1 MSDNPNELP
10 INSQSDLPEINT
22 GTSGNGDSETV
33 PGSGDTTGWRLIAR
47 DATQQGWYKPA
58 NAFSTDE
65 LNARTPAAVTP
76 ELLPGSVPLREGGWY
91 SPANTVGL
99 PTISASASVALN
111 LDSLPPAEPVALP
124 VIEPATELTDV
135 SEPPPAPIAEGT
147 TFEPVDAPIGLES
160 AEGFRDT
167 PEVPLSI
174 ALESESSGLRDV
186 ERAAEES
193 SQPIEGLTLEE
204 AAALQQQ
211 GTGGILAVERGL
223 GGVSDTNPLEAIA
236 ANPQSTPLST
246 ASATHVLGDT
256 GEMQKKPTPQSSGFQ
271 AQEPPQVMGT
281 GSSQPITP
289 QPTARDIAAAR
300 FREVEQSVQILRD
313 QFKQGQITRNQLET
327 ELRRLMVLDD
337 QGRWWT
343 LGVDSNRWYRFDGR
357 EWIPDTP
364 PQTGSQPVVSAAQG
378 VRGNYLPTETNVQAP
393 IAAAAVGAYGLVQP
407 SSQEPTTPKIALDE
421 YGMPLPQRVPEDDP
435 NATMVNIQAFTPRAD
450 EPTWGDF
457 QQPKP
462 APDAPAASSGL
473 TDKTIQS
480 AGAVGEPVVAPTIV
494 SPAQAAQA
502 AMGATIEAPRPGG
515 DASANIQVAAPPKQV
530 GIQPDYSAAYENPLD
545 RSNIIKYGLWVGI
558 AGIVASLGVTLCL
571 LLGMVGYYMSVV
583 SKYQD
588 KIDNLGQ
595 QASTFETTRIYDA
608 QGNVLAEYNDP
619 REGARTKVPLE
630 KISPWVIHAT
640 VATEDETYYD
650 NPGFSVFSI
659 LRAVYT
665 NVRGEGPRSGASTI
679 TQQLV
684 RQLILEEDFATQVS
698 SQRKITEI
706 ILAAELSRKYNK
718 NEILQLYLNEIYYG
732 NLAYGIEAASQA
744 YFDKPASDLNIA
756 EAALLAGLPQ
766 APATYSPISNREA
779 AIGRMSEVLRL
790 MTEANGNGCI
800 QLENTFDGFSN
811 GTTFPFDLSQP
822 LCVTPEF
829 LNADPNFAIDL
840 ATVQVKTFEQPARDL
855 RYAHFVNWI
864 WDQLTETY
872 GSDTIYATGFNVYTT
887 LDPTIQNT
895 AQQAVNDELPGSNF
909 NNGSVVVMDPQT
921 GAVWAMVGS
930 ADFNNAE
937 IDGQVNVAFTPQQPG
952 SSIKP
957 VVYVTAFEG
966 IDATSQCYDAA
977 HPYFTP
983 STVLWDT
990 PTVWG
995 NPPSVY
1001 EPVNYDRTFRG
1012 PVTIRRALSNSL
1024 NLPAVKTLDCIGT
1037 ERFTQKAEQMG
1048 ITFPLQSPTAVGL
1061 PAALGATEVRLF
1073 DMVAAY
1079 AAFGNGG
1086 IRREPF
1092 GISRIETTTG
1102 DVIFQVDISSLQGI
1116 PVIRPEHAYLISSI
1130 LSDNQARSEEF
1141 GSGSSSP
1148 LEVQGYTVAVKTG
1161 TTNDNRDAWTIGWTP
1176 QVIVGV
1182 WMGNTDNSSTG
1193 NQTGYGVA
1201 APVWNATIS
1210 AALQGKPNVGF
1221 PQPAG
1226 IIQAQVCN
1234 DTGTTVPANGCG
1246 PGGNYNELFWN
1257 SQPPTEGTDSLFQV
1271 INVDPF
1277 TNRIAN
1283 QYCQQYAKPQNY
1295 LMTGDATAISWINN
1309 RPEGQAWAQSRG
1321 LTLPLQTPPV
1331 EECTADQPQPVV
1343 ALNSP
1348 APGATVTGPVQLL
1361 GQVSLPNFQ
1370 KYEFQ
1375 IAPAGTES
1383 FTTIAGQIYSIQEP
1397 TANSFLGGW
1406 NSIDTPDGQYVL
1418 RLVAYATNNAFL
1430 DVRVPITVLNNQQA
1444 PVVPATTPTQ

>member
-22 GTSGNGDSETV
+22 GTSGNGDTEPL
-33 PGSGDTTGWRLIAR
+33 PGSGDTTGWRLIAQE
-47 DATQQGWYKPA
+47 TTHQSWYKPA
-58 NAFSTDE
+58 NALSTEE
-65 LNARTPAAVTP
+65 LDTRNQAAVTP
-76 ELLPGSVPLREGGWY
+76 ELLPGNVPLREGGWY
-91 SPANTVGL
+91 SPSNIVDL
-99 PTISASASVALN
+99 PTIEASASVTLN
-111 LDSLPPAEPVALP
+111 LDSLPPVTPIDLP
-124 VIEPATELTDV
+124 SIEPAAQPLDV
-135 SEPPPAPIAEGT
+135 AEPPDAPFAEGT
-147 TFEPVDAPIGLES
+147 AFEPLEAPIGLES
-160 AEGFRDT
+160 AEGFKDA

-186 ERAAEES
+186 ERAPEES

-204 AAALQQQ
+204 AATLQQQ
-211 GTGGILAVERGL
+211 GTGEILAVERGL
-223 GGVSDTNPLEAIA
+223 GGVSDTPKADTNPLEAVA
-236 ANPQSTPLST
+236 ASPQSTPLST

-271 AQEPPQVMGT
+271 AQEPPQVV
-281 GSSQPITP
+281 GSSQPIAP
-289 QPTARDIAAAR
+289 QPSAREVAAAR
-300 FREVEQSVQILRD
+300 FHEVEQSVQILRE
-313 QFKQGQITRNQLET
+313 QFKQGQITRAQLET

-357 EWIPDTP
+357 EWIPDAP
-364 PQTGSQPVVSAAQG
+364 PQTGSQPVVAAMQG
-378 VRGNYLPTETNVQAP
+378 VRGNYVPTETGVQAP
-393 IAAAAVGAYGLVQP
+393 MAAAAVGAFGLVQP
-407 SSQEPTTPKIALDE
+407 AQEPTKIALDE

-462 APDAPAASSGL
+462 TPDAAAPGGGISE
-473 TDKTIQS
+473 KTIPS
-480 AGAVGEPVVAPTIV
+480 AGPASAPTIV

-502 AMGATIEAPRPGG
+502 AMGTTIESPRPA
-515 DASANIQVAAPPKQV
+515 DASANVPAATPSKHI
-530 GIQPDYSAAYENPLD
+530 GIQPDYSAAYDHPFE
-545 RSNIIKYGLWVGI
+545 RSNVIKYGMWIGV
-558 AGIVASLGVTLCL
+558 ASIVAGLGVTLCL
-571 LLGMVGYYMSVV
+571 LLGMVGYYMSVIG
-583 SKYQD
+583 KYQD

-595 QASTFETTRIYDA
+595 QASNFQTTRIYDA

-619 REGARTKVPLE
+619 REGARTTVPLE
-630 KISPWVIHAT
+630 EISPWVIHAT
-640 VATEDETYYD
+640 IATEDETYYE

-665 NVRGEGPRSGASTI
+665 NVSGEGPRSGASTI

-684 RQLILEEDFATQVS
+684 RQLILEEDFAAQVS
-698 SQRKITEI
+698 SQRKVTEI
-706 ILAAELSRKYNK
+706 ILAAELSRKYDK
-718 NEILQLYLNEIYYG
+718 NEILELYLNEIYYG
-732 NLAYGIEAASQA
+732 NLAYGIEAASRA

-766 APATYSPISNREA
+766 APATYSPVSNREGS
-779 AIGRMSEVLRL
+779 IGRMSEVLRL

-800 QLENTFDGFSN
+800 QLENTYNGYSDGRV
-811 GTTFPFDLSQP
+811 FPYDLSQP

-829 LNADPNFAIDL
+829 LNADPNFAIDR
-840 ATVQVKTFEQPARDL
+840 AIVETKTFEQPARDL

-864 WDQLTETY
+864 WDQLTITY
-872 GSDTIYATGFNVYTT
+872 GADTIYATGFNVYTT
-887 LDPTIQNT
+887 LDPTIQNA
-895 AQQAVNDELPGSNF
+895 AQQAVTDRLAQARGRFDIE
-909 NNGSVVVMDPQT
+909 NGSVVAIDPQT

-930 ADFNNAE
+930 ANFNDE
-937 IDGQVNVAFTPQQPG
+937 DIDGQVNVSITPQQPG

-957 VVYVTAFEG
+957 LVYVTAFEG

-977 HPYFTP
+977 SPYFTP

-995 NPPSVY
+995 NPPVVY
-1001 EPVNYDRTFRG
+1001 EPLNYDRTFRG

-1024 NLPAVKTLDCIGT
+1024 NVPAVKALDCVGT
-1037 ERFTQKAEQMG
+1037 ERFQQKATEMG
-1048 ITFPLQSPTAVGL
+1048 IEFPLQSPTAVGL
-1061 PAALGATEVRLF
+1061 PSALGAAEVRLF
-1073 DMVAAY
+1073 DMVAGY
-1079 AAFGNGG
+1079 AAFANGG
-1086 IRREPF
+1086 IRRDPY
-1092 GISRIETTTG
+1092 GISRIETVNG
-1102 DVIFQVDISSLQGI
+1102 DIIFQVDINALQGI
-1116 PVIRPEHAYLISSI
+1116 PVTRPEHAYLISSI

-1141 GSGSSSP
+1141 GSGYP
-1148 LEVQGYTVAVKTG
+1148 MEVAGYTVAVKTG
-1161 TTNDNRDAWTIGWTP
+1161 TTDENRDAWTIGWTP

-1182 WMGNTDNSSTG
+1182 WMGNTDNRPTG
-1193 NQTGYGVA
+1193 GETGYGVA

-1221 PQPAG
+1221 PQPGG
-1226 IIQAQVCN
+1226 IVQQQVCN
-1234 DTGTTVPANGCG
+1234 DTGTTVPTNGCG
-1246 PGGNYNELFWN
+1246 PGGNYFEVFWN
-1257 SQPPTEGTDSLFQV
+1257 SQPPGAGTDSLFQV

-1283 QYCQQYAKPQNY
+1283 QYCQQFAKPQNY
-1295 LMTGDATAISWINN
+1295 LMTTDATAISWINN

-1331 EECTADQPQPVV
+1331 EQCTADQPQPVV
-1343 ALNSP
+1343 VLNSP
-1348 APGATVTGPVQLL
+1348 APGAVVSGPVQLL

-1375 IAPAGTES
+1375 IAPAGTENFVTLS
-1383 FTTIAGQIYSIQEP
+1383 GQTYTIQEP
-1397 TANSFLGGW
+1397 DANSFLGGW

-1430 DVRVPITVLNNQQA
+1430 DVRVPITVLNNQI
-1444 PVVPATTPTQ
+1444 PPAVSTPTQ